1 MDRRKIAF
9 LFPGQGSQSVGMG
22 KGMAEIPSVRE
33 LYDLADRALGYPLS
47 RIFLEGPEPELRLT
61 ANAQPAI
68 LTVSVACLRILEE
81 EGVPR
86 DAVAGHSLGEYSAL
100 VCAGSLSFED
110 AVQLVHRRGRYMQ
123 EAVPVGEGAMAAL
136 MGIEL
141 ETADA
146 ICRETTSAGGGV
158 VAVANDNAPGQIV
171 IAGNAETVD
180 RAVLAA
186 KSRGARRAVR
196 LPVSAPFHCE
206 LMRPAQERLEADL
219 RATSFAD
226 LRVPLVTNVDARDI
240 RSGDDAREALV
251 RQVTARV
258 RWTDS
263 VRRLRLMGVAAAVE
277 VGPGQ
282 VLTGLV
288 RRIEREIE
296 VTPVGEPGA
305 IAGAAALAGAGG
317 GKNV

>member
-1 MDRRKIAF
+1 MDGRVIAF

-22 KGMAEIPSVRE
+22 KSMAEIPAARE
-33 LYDLADRALGYPLS
+33 LYDLADRALGYSLS

-61 ANAQPAI
+61 ANTQPAI

-81 EGVPR
+81 EGVPC

-136 MGIEL
+136 LGIEL

-146 ICRETTSAGGGV
+146 ICRETASTGAGV
-158 VAVANDNAPGQIV
+158 VSVANDNAPGQIV
-171 IAGNAETVD
+171 IAGDAGTVD
-180 RAVLAA
+180 RAMVAA

-206 LMRPAQERLEADL
+206 LMRPAQERLESDL

-240 RSGDDAREALV
+240 RTGGEAREALV

-258 RWTDS
+258 RWADS
-263 VRRLRLMGVAAAVE
+263 VRHLRRLGVAAAIE

-288 RRIEREIE
+288 RRIERQIE
-296 VTPVGEPGA
+296 VTSVGDPA
-305 IAGAAALAGAGG
+305 AVAAAAALASGG
-317 GKNV
+317 GKDA